1 MPHPW
6 LVCEQVGEVFYL
18 YLMNRIDRLTAILI
32 HLQTKRVVKAEEIAD
47 RFGMSL
53 RTVYRDVKALME
65 AGVPIGSEAGKGYFI
80 VDGFH
85 LPPVMFTQDEA
96 NSMMLAGKLVEK
108 IADKS
113 VREAF
118 SSALYKIKSV
128 LKEEDKDNLETLDS
142 NIKIYFR
149 GRAEENDQF
158 PDHFMTEIQRAVAG
172 KQVLKLDYVNQAG
185 EVSQRLVEPAGIFYY
200 SLAWHLIGWC
210 RLRNGYRD
218 FRSDRIKNL
227 VNTGEEFKARSTGS
241 LKEYFQAMYSSN
253 QNLIQAVLVFD
264 KKALNGRPLNST
276 TTQTDLGDRIRAE
289 FLMDNLD
296 FIARWILMYGKGVE
310 IEEPDQLRERVAELS
325 EELFQ
330 HHARERNLFR

>member
-1 MPHPW
+1 
-6 LVCEQVGEVFYL
+6 
-18 YLMNRIDRLTAILI
+18 MNRIDRLTAILI
-32 HLQTKRVVKAEEIAD
+32 HLQTKRVVKAEEIAE

-85 LPPVMFTQDEA
+85 LPPIMFTQDEA
-96 NSMMLAGKLVEK
+96 NSMILAGKLVEK

-118 SSALYKIKSV
+118 NSSLYKIKSV
-128 LKEEDKDNLETLDS
+128 LSNEDKDSVENLDS
-142 NIKIYFR
+142 NIQIYFR
-149 GRAEENDQF
+149 GRTNNTDHSF
-158 PDHFMTEIQRAVAG
+158 PDHFMTEIQRAVAR

-185 EVSQRLVEPAGIFYY
+185 DVSQRLVEPAGIFFY

-227 VNTGEEFKARSTGS
+227 TNTGEEFSERSTVS
-241 LKEYFQAMYSSN
+241 LKEYFKAMYAAN
-253 QNLIQAVLVFD
+253 ENLKPAVVIFD
-264 KKALNGRPLNST
+264 KKALHGRSLNST

-289 FLMDNLD
+289 FVMDNID
-296 FIARWILMYGKGVE
+296 FIARWLLMYGKGVQ
-310 IEEPDQLRERVAELS
+310 IESPDSLRQRVAELA
-325 EELFQ
+325 EEL
-330 HHARERNLFR
+330 HMHYNLSRVNS

>member
-1 MPHPW
+1 
-6 LVCEQVGEVFYL
+6 
-18 YLMNRIDRLTAILI
+18 MNRIDRLTAILI

-113 VREAF
+113 VQAAF
-118 SSALYKIKSV
+118 DSALYKIKSV
-128 LKEEDKDNLETLDS
+128 LNEDEKDNLETLDS
-142 NIKIYFR
+142 NIQIHFR
-149 GRAEENDQF
+149 GRATTNDQF
-158 PDHFMTEIQRAVAG
+158 PDHFMTEIQRAVAK
-172 KQVLKLDYVNQAG
+172 KQILKIDYCNANG
-185 EVSQRLVEPAGIFYY
+185 EVTQRVVEPAGIFFY

-210 RLRNGYRD
+210 QLRNGYRD

-227 VNTGEEFKARSTGS
+227 INTGEVFKKRSDVS
-241 LKEYFQAMYSSN
+241 LKEYLQAMFVSN
-253 QNLIQAVLVFD
+253 QTLEQAVVVFD
-264 KKALNGRPLNST
+264 KAALKYRPLSSAT
-276 TTQTDLGDRIRAE
+276 IQTDLGDRVRAE
-289 FLMDNLD
+289 FMMDSID
-296 FIARWILMYGKGVE
+296 FIARWLLMFGKGAE
-310 IEEPDQLRERVAELS
+310 IVSPDRLRERVAALS
-325 EELFQ
+325 EELY
-330 HHARERNLFR
+330 HHHSVSEIQS

>member
-1 MPHPW
+1 
-6 LVCEQVGEVFYL
+6 
-18 YLMNRIDRLTAILI
+18 MNRIDRLTAILI
-32 HLQTKRVVKAEEIAD
+32 HLQTKRVVRAEEIAD

-113 VREAF
+113 VRSAF
-118 SSALYKIKSV
+118 DSALYKIKSV

-142 NIKIYFR
+142 NIQIHFR
-149 GRAEENDQF
+149 GRAANDDQF
-158 PDHFMTEIQRAVAG
+158 PDHFMTEIQRAVAK
-172 KQVLKLDYVNQAG
+172 KQILKIDYCNATG
-185 EVSQRLVEPAGIFYY
+185 EVTQRLVEPAGIFYY

-210 RLRNGYRD
+210 QLRNGYRD

-227 VNTGEEFKARSTGS
+227 LNTGQVFKKHSDVS
-241 LKEYFQAMYSSN
+241 LKEYLQAMIVSN
-253 QNLIQAVLVFD
+253 QNLIQAVVVFD
-264 KKALNGRPLNST
+264 KKILRYSPLSST
-276 TTQTDLGDRIRAE
+276 TTQTDLGDRVRAE
-289 FLMDNLD
+289 FMMDNLD
-296 FIARWILMYGKGVE
+296 FMARWLLMYGKGAE
-310 IEEPDQLRERVAELS
+310 IISPDNLRDRVAELS
-325 EELFQ
+325 EELYQ
-330 HHARERNLFR
+330 HHSATLLT